1 MLINPDFY
9 ESVLSAPNDQSLDEI
24 TMNTPS
30 HSSTDSSHGE
40 GLPSFTT
47 DGGMGSVPEAGGIYL
62 IRDLDPGRAIT
73 LDDGRLT
80 LKLDVGTRGGWQW
93 RCEERA
99 DGWIGFRDVIHGKY
113 LGRDNKG
120 GFYVR
125 ADKMD
130 SWEWFVLRPR
140 EAGGYNLL
148 VKNWSR
154 LVAMA
159 IVEGGTLPKLVE
171 AGTTQ
176 KAARWEFV
184 KVG

>member
-1 MLINPDFY
+1 MDTPLYTGTDTA
-9 ESVLSAPNDQSLDEI
+9 SVHDK
-24 TMNTPS
+24 
-30 HSSTDSSHGE
+30 E
-40 GLPSFTT
+40 GLPSFTAN
-47 DGGMGSVPEAGGIYL
+47 GGVGSVPEAEGIYM
-62 IRDLDPGRAIT
+62 IRDLDSGRAIT

-80 LKLDVGTRGGWQW
+80 LKSELGTRGGWQW
-93 RCEERA
+93 RCKERP

-159 IVEGGTLPKLVE
+159 IADDEISPNIVKGETLPTLVE
-171 AGTTQ
+171 AGTAEE
-176 KAARWEFV
+176 AARWEFI